1 MEKKDRLKSCRD
13 LLLKLHK
20 AMLDLEREFYE
31 GIHGQQ
37 TAGQFL
43 NLLLENDDFAWLRRF
58 SLLIVEIDELF
69 DQKDGVS
76 AEDIDAAQ
84 AKVAELVK
92 MEGSD
97 DYFVDKYKYALQHSV
112 EAASLQSELRSLV
125 VESA

>member
-1 MEKKDRLKSCRD
+1 MEKKERLKQCRD

-20 AMLDLEREFYE
+20 TMLDLERGLYE

-43 NLLLENDDFAWLRRF
+43 NILLENDDFAWLRRF

-69 DQKDGVS
+69 DQKDGIRE
-76 AEDIDAAQ
+76 EDLDAAQ
-84 AKVAELVK
+84 AKVAELVS
-92 MEGSD
+92 MEGGD

-125 VESA
+125 VGPA

>member
-1 MEKKDRLKSCRD
+1 MEKKERLKKCRD

-20 AMLDLEREFYE
+20 TMLDLERGLYE

-43 NLLLENDDFAWLRRF
+43 NILLENEDFAWLRRF

-69 DQKDGVS
+69 DQKDGI
-76 AEDIDAAQ
+76 AEEDLDAAQ
-84 AKVAELVK
+84 AKVAELVS
-92 MEGSD
+92 MEGGD
-97 DYFVDKYKYALQHSV
+97 DYFEDKYKYALQHSV

-125 VESA
+125 VEPA

>member
-1 MEKKDRLKSCRD
+1 MEKNEKLKECRD

-20 AMLDLEREFYE
+20 TMLDLERELYE

-37 TAGQFL
+37 SAGQFL

-69 DQKDGVS
+69 DQKDGI
-76 AEDIDAAQ
+76 AGEDIEAAQ
-84 AKVAELVK
+84 RKVGELVR
-92 MEGSD
+92 MEGGD

-112 EAASLQSELRSLV
+112 EAASLQSELKALTGEV
-125 VESA
+125 A

>member
-1 MEKKDRLKSCRD
+1 MEKNEKLKECRD

-20 AMLDLEREFYE
+20 TMLDLERELYE

-37 TAGQFL
+37 SAGQFL

-69 DQKDGVS
+69 DQKDGI
-76 AEDIDAAQ
+76 AIEDIEAAQ
-84 AKVAELVK
+84 KKVGELVG
-92 MEGSD
+92 MEGGD

-112 EAASLQSELRSLV
+112 EAASLQSELKALTGEV
-125 VESA
+125 A

>member
-1 MEKKDRLKSCRD
+1 MEKKDRLKASRD

-20 AMLDLEREFYE
+20 AMLDLERELYE

-69 DQKDGVS
+69 DQKDGIAV
-76 AEDIDAAQ
+76 EDIDAAQ
-84 AKVAELVK
+84 SKVAELVR
-92 MEGSD
+92 MEGGD

-112 EAASLQSELRSLV
+112 EAASLQSELRSIAV
-125 VESA
+125 DAA